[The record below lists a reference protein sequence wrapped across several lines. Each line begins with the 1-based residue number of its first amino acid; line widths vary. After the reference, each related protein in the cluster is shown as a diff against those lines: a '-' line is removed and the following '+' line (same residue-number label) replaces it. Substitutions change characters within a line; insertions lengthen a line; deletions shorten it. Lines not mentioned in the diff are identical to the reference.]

1 LQDILDQPRSLAATL
16 QELSVPEHF
25 ARIAQRLRNRELKRI
40 VLTGMGSSYHALY
53 PLHMLLTSQGYISL
67 LTETAELVHYFH
79 RLLDV
84 ETLIVAV
91 SQSGQSAEIVRL
103 LEENRG
109 RAKLVAVTNTADSPL
124 ASQADAV
131 FLTNA
136 GKEFSVS
143 CKTYVAALMALSQMG
158 ALLSNGDPESARA
171 GLAQA
176 APAVASYL
184 HSWRNHVKELAGCLE
199 SIRHLFLVGRGF
211 SLAAV
216 GTGALIIKE
225 SAHCHAEG
233 MSSAA
238 FRHGPLEM
246 LSKETCVFVF
256 EGDRRTRALNIEL
269 KEDIRRMGGR
279 GELIGDN
286 AELRSLR
293 IPPVPN
299 SVLPILEILPV
310 EMITLALAAQA
321 GIEAGRFTLG
331 SKVTTRE

>member
-1 LQDILDQPRSLAATL
+1 
-16 QELSVPEHF
+16 
-25 ARIAQRLRNRELKRI
+25 
-40 VLTGMGSSYHALY
+40 MGSSFHALY
-53 PLHMLLTSQGYISL
+53 PLHMLLTSHGYISL

-79 RLLDV
+79 RLLDA
-84 ETLIVAV
+84 ETLIVVV

-103 LEENRG
+103 VEENRG
-109 RAKLVAVTNTADSPL
+109 RAQLVAVTNTADSPL

-136 GKEFSVS
+136 GQEFSVS

-158 ALLSNGDPESARA
+158 ALLSNGDPESTRSE
-171 GLAQA
+171 LAQA
-176 APAVASYL
+176 APGVASYL
-184 HSWRNHVKELAGCLE
+184 HCWRNHVKDLAGCLE
-199 SIRHLFLVGRGF
+199 SIRHLFLVGRGL

-256 EGDRRTRALNIEL
+256 AGEERTRALNIEL
-269 KEDIRRMGGR
+269 KEDICRMGGR
-279 GELIGDN
+279 GELIGNN
-286 AELRSLR
+286 AELPSLR

-310 EMITLALAAQA
+310 EMMTLALAARA

-331 SKVTTRE
+331 SKITTTE